1 MAKAKTVNY
10 TTEQTDELV
19 GAYTAASDDSERAQV
34 VAEYAE
40 KFGKKPRSLIAKLSR
55 EGVYVARAKVSKVTG
70 EKPVKKDVIAEMMT
84 KEARNA
90 GVVLVSAEKLNKT
103 DAANLLAFF
112 REYNGTETPEVEAAS

>member
-1 MAKAKTVNY
+1 MAWNP
-10 TTEQTDELV
+10 
-19 GAYTAASDDSERAQV
+19 SPQV
-34 VAEYAE
+34 ALARDYAE

-55 EGVYVARAKVSKVTG
+55 EGVYVARARVSKVTG

-84 KEARNA
+84 EEARNA